1 VTGQLVGSAEAL
13 GASGESAGMGLLA
26 RVRSD
31 VSSLMLEAVEG
42 LVAQGALVGAG
53 HLARAVLVGHVHV
66 CDGLREQRG
75 RCHVDRV

>member
-1 VTGQLVGSAEAL
+1 V
-13 GASGESAGMGLLA
+13 GLLS

-31 VSSLMLEAVEG
+31 VSGLMLEAVEG
-42 LVAQGALVGAG
+42 LVAQGALVGTR

-75 RCHVDRV
+75 GCHVV

>member
-1 VTGQLVGSAEAL
+1 
-13 GASGESAGMGLLA
+13 MRLLS

-42 LVAQGALVGAG
+42 LVAQGALVGTR
-53 HLARAVLVGHVHV
+53 HLARAVMAAHVHI

-75 RCHVDRV
+75 RCHVV